1 MNPLTTLA
9 VTEESKVVLNTSIE
23 YMKAGRV
30 QSERVVI
37 NSHGEFAQQ
46 YFNPNAEADYQDYL
60 ARRRTHILTEEG
72 TDEDD

>member
-1 MNPLTTLA
+1 MKPLRTL
-9 VTEESKVVLNTSIE
+9 VMTDSKVALSNSIE

-72 TDEDD
+72 TNEDD